1 MLETDLSKEYN
12 YYKIYGNLKNIIK
25 KSNIIIKMKANM
37 YFRQFERNSIN
48 KFKQKI
54 NFTIKNNI
62 LNKIL
67 KKNELSIE
75 NDNYSDNSND
85 ENI

>member
-1 MLETDLSKEYN
+1 
-12 YYKIYGNLKNIIK
+12 
-25 KSNIIIKMKANM
+25 
-37 YFRQFERNSIN
+37 
-48 KFKQKI
+48 
-54 NFTIKNNI
+54 
-62 LNKIL
+62 L

>member
-1 MLETDLSKEYN
+1 
-12 YYKIYGNLKNIIK
+12 
-25 KSNIIIKMKANM
+25 M